1 MIMINCCYT
10 CRWYKNDKCVNLD
23 QWNPPADP
31 NESCEDWKAHETKVD
46 NFTTSIQRTTATI
59 KKLKEAL

>member
-1 MIMINCCYT
+1 MIMIECCYT

-31 NESCEDWKAHETKVD
+31 NESCDNWKETREDGKVELSD
-46 NFTTSIQRTTATI
+46 NNMR
-59 KKLKEAL
+59 

>member
-1 MIMINCCYT
+1 MGKVRKMITIECCYT

-31 NESCEDWKAHETKVD
+31 NKSCDDWKETNPPSYSYSV
-46 NFTTSIQRTTATI
+46 TI
-59 KKLKEAL
+59 DD